1 MAAPLIDPAVLPA
14 LGLCSARIGGLM
26 LIAPAFSARTVPVMV
41 RTAFMAVLTF
51 LLLPLTRP
59 APDIAVTAA
68 SLLGE
73 LFIGF
78 ALGLGAA
85 FFLAAAELAG
95 DVVAFQS
102 GLSGA
107 STLDPINQ
115 TNVATLGQFMNLSA
129 LALVLAL
136 DGHVVMVEAL
146 AHSLEVAPIGQPIA
160 WQEGARALV
169 GLGSDLF
176 LTGVRIGA
184 PGILAVL
191 ISNLALGVLAR
202 ATPKL
207 NVFVLAYPLQIAV
220 GLFTLGVSLP
230 FVFALFAGWDGLYRA
245 TSMELLERLQV
256 VP

>member
-1 MAAPLIDPAVLPA
+1 HRVPDRPELDAADRRPLHGRAVPQPALAGDVMSAPLIDPAVLPA

-41 RTAFMAVLTF
+41 GTAFMAVLTF
-51 LLLPLTRP
+51 RRLLVTRP
-59 APDIAVTAA
+59 ASGVALPAA
-68 SLLGE
+68 PLLAE

-136 DGHVVMVEAL
+136 VGHVVMVESL
-146 AHSLEVAPIGQPIA
+146 AHCLEVAPI
-160 WQEGARALV
+160 V
-169 GLGSDLF
+169 
-176 LTGVRIGA
+176 
-184 PGILAVL
+184 
-191 ISNLALGVLAR
+191 
-202 ATPKL
+202 
-207 NVFVLAYPLQIAV
+207 
-220 GLFTLGVSLP
+220 
-230 FVFALFAGWDGLYRA
+230 
-245 TSMELLERLQV
+245 M
-256 VP
+256 